1 MSNNLRKLL
10 TAVLAISVCQTGSLT
25 VFANEIGQAQDT
37 VAYSYASDDGIVD
50 VSMQQLENE
59 NWNVSKLAEEPTAL
73 YENFPARIEIE
84 VNGYAELSLRISYLK
99 QIEETDQVV
108 LSVKDRETGQIY
120 QSETLDAE
128 NDDVVFTNVPMEKIF
143 TLSISETIGGISK
156 DYDAIITTEYAPAA
170 MPDNVSIDGIVDGD
184 GIDDATSVVVRERT
198 RTPEAEI
205 ITSENVEDED
215 AEIPTEE
222 KERYVIPVNELPQ
235 LYQRLNPDKLYSVE
249 TSVEVSGEYVLYKG
263 FVKKSDDLTG
273 YGIFTP
279 TYRFYANEEELASRR
294 LMATMASSDMK
305 YSQKQLEQLNPIEV
319 DYLKDYYISFPRPSG
334 DYFRVFKFTSFN
346 DADYVFKTLGNKT
359 THAYY
364 WSYDPSVF
372 TETSVMNPH
381 VVRNSNGN
389 FSSHL
394 GIAEGI
400 TIYMWVES
408 EDPGTLAF
416 KIDPIDEADDQPN
429 SIMEVEAAG
438 TRSPNSTLMTKS
450 IDYQGDV
457 DVYYVDNEN
466 ATTGTFCV
474 RLTNNFIYSRLKVV
488 VYNHYSDDSVISEE
502 LDENIYMG
510 GNGTG
515 VVEFSHMPA
524 SKYFIAVMME
534 EKLEYGGSYNIELLP
549 PDAGDRYETENGNN
563 TTRRA
568 TVLANYPSPVKG
580 LTLHKG
586 DVDYFKINSGASGA
600 DLTVKITNAGD
611 AYNYQSDSEDT
622 FRDGN
627 QFVKLYQYKLS
638 AFEDLEN
645 GASVNGTWVGVWN
658 TATLNNISP
667 NTDVYICV
675 QRGSA
680 KNYSSGHEYTL
691 VYQLKPKPAYSA
703 TLSENVTYEIQESE
717 TLANLDALKDIVM
730 AKLTCKNGDT
740 VISSSQARSNV
751 KLYYMNGSTKTELTA
766 AIVNGLA
773 AGSYNIIVEFYGVAA
788 TGGTVTLNKVATVAG
803 EVIELPAVT
812 IPNITQAKAFWDWA
826 ACAQMS
832 ANLRLQREGAAA
844 SSITYAKAILKVKGT
859 NQMNSRGTL
868 EETARAADYIYT
880 GDNEESYNFVDN
892 VVSEQECETYCKG
905 ELDAGKAVI
914 IMLTSKT
921 TPTDLT
927 LARYLLIVGVNTGDH
942 TYKIIDPVGAKQL
955 WVSQNTLFSGGYEGN
970 NDLEFTGAVVEFI

>member
-73 YENFPARIEIE
+73 YENFPARIESE

-99 QIEETDQVV
+99 QIEETNQVV

-198 RTPEAEI
+198 RTPEAET

-235 LYQRLNPDKLYSVE
+235 LYQRLNPDKLYSVA
-249 TSVEVSGEYVLYKG
+249 TSVKVSGEYVLYKG
-263 FVKKSDDLTG
+263 FVKKSDNLAG

-279 TYRFYANEEELASRR
+279 TYRFYESEEALASRR
-294 LMATMASSDMK
+294 PMSAFASSDMK
-305 YSQKQLEQLNPIEV
+305 YTKTQLEGMDPYLVTYYE
-319 DYLKDYYISFPRPSG
+319 DYFSSLPRPNG
-334 DYFRVFKFTSFN
+334 DYHRVCKFTTMD
-346 DADYVFKTLGNKT
+346 DASYTLRTLGPGT
-359 THAYY
+359 TMGYY
-364 WSYDPSVF
+364 WTYDSSQS
-372 TETSVMNPH
+372 ENQLLSAH
-381 VVRNSNGN
+381 VIRNDDGN
-389 FSSHL
+389 FQRTID
-394 GIAEGI
+394 IAAGVTVYVWI
-400 TIYMWVES
+400 
-408 EDPGTLAF
+408 
-416 KIDPIDEADDQPN
+416 
-429 SIMEVEAAG
+429 EVEARARIAFRVDQLGTDDNQSGSLSEIEAAG
-438 TRSPNSTLMTKS
+438 VRSPNSTVFTHS
-450 IDYQGDV
+450 IDYAGDV
-457 DVYYVDNEN
+457 DVFYLNNTNSVK
-466 ATTGTFCV
+466 GRFSV
-474 RLTNNFIYSRLKVV
+474 RVSNNHRASGLKVH
-488 VYNHYSDDSVISEE
+488 VYTLYPDNTIFDEE
-502 LDENIYMG
+502 LDDGAIIG
-510 GNGTG
+510 KNGRG
-515 VVEFSHMPA
+515 VVEFTSVPEWR
-524 SKYFIAVMME
+524 YFIAVSME
-534 EKLEYGGSYNIELLP
+534 DLTEWGSSYTIEFLP
-549 PDAGDRYETENGNN
+549 PEEPDHCEKTKSNN
-563 TTRRA
+563 TYRNA
-568 TVLANYPSPVKG
+568 TDLSDYPSPIQG

-586 DVDYFKINSGASGA
+586 DQDYYKINAGSSGA
-600 DLTVKITNAGD
+600 DITVKISKAG
-611 AYNYQSDSEDT
+611 AGYNYRNSDGDIV
-622 FRDGN
+622 GN
-627 QFVKLYQYKLS
+627 FTKEYSYQLNVY
-638 AFEDLEN
+638 EEIEN
-645 GASVNGTWVGVWN
+645 GKSAAGTWSGNWN
-658 TATLNNISP
+658 TATLRDVAP
-667 NTDVYICV
+667 NADITIYVA
-675 QRGSA
+675 RGSA
-680 KNYSSGHEYTL
+680 NNYSSGHEYTL
-691 VYQLKPKPAYSA
+691 EYQLTPKPAYSA

-717 TLANLDALKDIVM
+717 TLANLDALKDSVM

-788 TGGTVTLNKVATVAG
+788 TGGTVTLNKVAAVAG
-803 EVIELPAVT
+803 EVVELPAVT

-859 NQMNSRGTL
+859 SQMNSRGTL

-955 WVSQNTLFSGGYEGN
+955 WVSQNTLFNGGYEGN